1 MDNIFIKRA
10 WYMVAWADEI
20 AAGDKHKVMV
30 MNAPIVLYR
39 DTKGALIALE
49 DRCCHRAAPLS
60 IGRIEGD
67 DLRCMYHGLKFGRDG
82 RCVEIPGQAK
92 IPPHACVKSYAVQE
106 TGGWVFVWMDEFATA
121 DPALIPPVE
130 ALDSPDWIFR
140 RGHLDYDA
148 NYMLINDNLL
158 DFSHLAYVH
167 ENTFG
172 DSPLY
177 AQQRPEITKLDRG
190 VRVSRW
196 LRNQPLPPS
205 SMKAGTGRADRWMS
219 YDFLV
224 PGVLLMK
231 SGAYDVGT
239 AERCNDGPPDGID
252 AIESSCT
259 CQLIHPI
266 TETTARY
273 FFINGPATSTGTSE
287 QAEHALRLTYAA
299 FREDKE
305 MIEAQ
310 SSTLTLDPYVK
321 MVPVSADAA
330 LSIFRWKMN
339 ALMKVECDALDAPL
353 GAAKADSKRAAGV

>member
-1 MDNIFIKRA
+1 MDHIFIKRA

-20 AAGDKHKVMV
+20 VAGDKHKVMV
-30 MNAPIVLYR
+30 MNEPIVLYR
-39 DTKGALIALE
+39 DTKGALVALE

-67 DLRCMYHGLKFGRDG
+67 NLRCMYHGLKFNRDG
-82 RCVEIPGQAK
+82 RCVEIPGQDK
-92 IPPHACVKSYAVQE
+92 IPPHACVKSYAVE
-106 TGGWVFVWMDEFATA
+106 EAGGWVFVWMDDPATA
-121 DPALIPPVE
+121 DSALVPPVE
-130 ALDSPDWIFR
+130 SLDSADWIFR

-158 DFSHLAYVH
+158 DFSHLSYVH

-177 AQQRPEITKLDRG
+177 AQQRPRITKLDRG

-196 LRNQPLPPS
+196 LCDQPLPPS
-205 SMKAGTGRADRWMS
+205 SMKAGTGKSDRWMS

-231 SGAYDVGT
+231 SGAYEVGT
-239 AERCNDGPPDGID
+239 AARCNDGPPDGIV

-259 CQLIHPI
+259 CQIINPI
-266 TETTARY
+266 TDTTARY
-273 FFINGPATSTGTSE
+273 FFTNGPATRTGTEAQSD
-287 QAEHALRLTYAA
+287 HALKLTLAA
-299 FREDKE
+299 FQEDKE

-310 SSTLTLDPYVK
+310 SRTLTLDPYVK
-321 MVPVSADAA
+321 LVPVSADAA
-330 LSIFRWKMN
+330 LSMFRWKMN
-339 ALMKVECDALDAPL
+339 ALMKEESDSSGATSINAKSGRE
-353 GAAKADSKRAAGV
+353 GAAA